1 MNYYI
6 IKYIC
11 IIILNVIICN
21 IMSKD
26 YISECKF
33 WNIDNIDQEREKQKN
48 VIKRLNDLE
57 NRLNKVDENVKKIL
71 IEDKNFVKSKEYK
84 EMIQILNK
92 FIDRF
97 SNKNKE

>member
-1 MNYYI
+1 
-6 IKYIC
+6 
-11 IIILNVIICN
+11 
-21 IMSKD
+21 MSKD

-57 NRLNKVDENVKKIL
+57 NKLNKVDENVKKIL

-84 EMIQILNK
+84 EMIRILNK

>member
-1 MNYYI
+1 
-6 IKYIC
+6 
-11 IIILNVIICN
+11 
-21 IMSKD
+21 MSKD

-57 NRLNKVDENVKKIL
+57 NRLEKVDENVKKIL